1 MKYDTITANIY
12 QLREFNAPEK
22 RSRYIFADRYAVIVK
37 ATLQALKVRRIRIVY
52 L

>member
-22 RSRYIFADRYAVIVK
+22 RSRYIFADRYRQVFK
-37 ATLQALKVRRIRIVY
+37 KKV
-52 L
+52 